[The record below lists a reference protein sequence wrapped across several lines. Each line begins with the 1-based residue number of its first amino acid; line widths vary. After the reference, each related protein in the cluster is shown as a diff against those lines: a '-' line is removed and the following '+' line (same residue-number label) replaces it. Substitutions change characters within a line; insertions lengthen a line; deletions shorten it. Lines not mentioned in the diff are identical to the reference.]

1 MHEQAHALLS
11 ELVRQN
17 GSDLHLAAGSRPL
30 LRIHGTLV
38 PVAGAEALD
47 AAGAAGLIRALIGDA
62 AVQQLEQT
70 CEHDSAISLEGG
82 YRLRINAYR
91 QQDTFAAALRLLPNR
106 FFELEELGL
115 PMIVLQRMCRM
126 SNGLVLVTGATSSG
140 KSTTIASVVHQ
151 INQSRACHIHTIE
164 DPVEYRHESRKAFVT
179 QREVGRDTASFAEA
193 LRRSMREDPDVIVI
207 GEMRDLDTMSAAMTL
222 AETGHLTF
230 ATLHTSNAAQTIS
243 RIVSAYPAA
252 QQAQARVQ
260 LASTLRYVVCQRLVP
275 WDGGKGRSL
284 AAEVLG
290 VTPAVRAMIR
300 DEKSH
305 QIRTVIQT
313 NYESGMRTLAQSLNQ
328 LVQAGRISPETA
340 AQICESE
347 GEAPDPPAPD
357 ATPGSRR

>member
-1 MHEQAHALLS
+1 MKDQSQRLLL

-17 GSDLHLAAGSRPL
+17 GSDLHLAAGSPPL
-30 LRIHGTLV
+30 IRIHGSLE
-38 PVAGAEALD
+38 PVANTEVLD
-47 AAGAAGLIRALIGDA
+47 PPTVADIIRTMIGDEA
-62 AVQQLEQT
+62 FQELDRT

-82 YRLRINAYR
+82 HRLRINAYR
-91 QQDTFAAALRLLPNR
+91 QQNSFAAALRLLPNR
-106 FFELEELGL
+106 FFQLHELGL
-115 PMIVLQRMCRM
+115 PIVVLQRMCRLG
-126 SNGLVLVTGATSSG
+126 SGLVLVTGATSSG

-151 INQSRACHIHTIE
+151 INTTRACHIHTIE
-164 DPVEYRHESRKAFVT
+164 DPVEYRHESLKAFVT
-179 QREVGRDTASFAEA
+179 QREVGRDTTSFAEA

-207 GEMRDLDTMSAAMTL
+207 GEMRDLETMSAAMTL

-252 QQAQARVQ
+252 QQAQARIQ

-275 WDGGKGRSL
+275 WDNGKGRSL

-313 NYESGMRTLAQSLNQ
+313 NFESGMRTLAQSLQ
-328 LVQAGRISPETA
+328 ELATAGRISQETA
-340 AQICESE
+340 LQICESE
-347 GEAPDPPAPD
+347 GEAADIDSTNDRPS
-357 ATPGSRR
+357 SR

>member
-1 MHEQAHALLS
+1 MQDQAKELLL
-11 ELVRQN
+11 ELVRQG
-17 GSDLHLAAGSRPL
+17 GSDLHLAAGCAPL
-30 LRIHGTLV
+30 IRIHGTLV
-38 PVAGAEALD
+38 P
-47 AAGAAGLIRALIGDA
+47 AAGASVLDASAVSALIREMIGEEA
-62 AVQQLEQT
+62 FQSLEDSW
-70 CEHDSAISLEGG
+70 EHDSAISLEGG

-91 QQDTFAAALRLLPNR
+91 QQDSFAAALRLLPNR
-106 FFELEELGL
+106 FFKFEELGL
-115 PMIVLQRMCRM
+115 PLAVLQRMCRLG
-126 SNGLVLVTGATSSG
+126 SGLVLVTGATSSG

-151 INQSRACHIHTIE
+151 INKSRACHIHTIE
-164 DPVEYRHESRKAFVT
+164 DPVEYRHESLRAFVT
-179 QREVGRDTASFAEA
+179 QREVGRDTVSFAEA

-260 LASTLRYVVCQRLVP
+260 LASTLRYVVCQRLIP
-275 WDGGKGRSL
+275 WDNGRGRSL

-313 NYESGMRTLAQSLNQ
+313 NYEAGMRTLAQSLHE
-328 LVQAGRISPETA
+328 LVQAGRISHETA
-340 AQICESE
+340 VQICEGE
-347 GEAPDPPAPD
+347 GEALELANTD
-357 ATPGSRR
+357 GGGEHLR